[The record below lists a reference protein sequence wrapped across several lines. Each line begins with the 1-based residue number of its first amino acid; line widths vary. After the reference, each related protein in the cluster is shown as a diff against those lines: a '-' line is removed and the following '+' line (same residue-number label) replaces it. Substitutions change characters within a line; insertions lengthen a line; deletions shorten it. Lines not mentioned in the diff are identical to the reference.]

1 MESFDSPA
9 PAAPAPR
16 TPAARGA
23 AGDAAGDATREA
35 APDAAGVQ
43 PWEAADAAGTRLA
56 STAATIKRDW
66 SPLWIALVYAVL
78 GILWIVWS
86 DAAVLA
92 IVRDQEA
99 LTRLQ
104 TYKGWFYVTAS
115 AALLFYLVRR
125 RVNALNAAIAS
136 QQATTRERER
146 LVTILEATTDLVCV
160 INPDSSLR
168 YLNAAGRRL
177 LGIGPTEALDRFRS
191 SQFLAPSDAGQRPD
205 VQLLAGSA
213 DVLELE
219 RDLLRLD
226 GSLVQVSQVLL
237 VHRDAGGG
245 VEFISTIARD
255 ITEQRRQEGALRQ
268 AQKMEAVG
276 RLAGGV
282 AHDFNNL
289 LTVILNCGD
298 ALARSL
304 PASDERREE
313 ASEIVQAAQRAARLT
328 RQLLAFSRQQVL
340 EARTVDVNTV
350 VRNLLVMLRRL
361 VGDNVQILDRLDP
374 ATPPILVDPNQLE
387 QVLVNLVVNARD
399 AMPRGGTI
407 TIRTADA
414 HVGEKRVAVLEVK
427 DTGVGMDEATRARIF
442 EPFFTTKEMGH
453 GTGLGLA
460 TVAGIVEQSG
470 GEIVVESAPGRGSIF
485 RVRFP
490 AVAADDADPDA
501 AARAAGTPA
510 SSEAV
515 SSDWDPRCRIV
526 VVEDQDAVR
535 QVTARMLMAEGYD
548 VVQARSAEEALRT
561 INDGQDVALIVTDVE
576 MPGIGGGALARLLE
590 RGDRRIPVLFMSGY
604 TNDSLLRR
612 GALPANAS
620 FVPKPFTQEVLR
632 SAVRSAIRP
641 SIGG

>member
-1 MESFDSPA
+1 MEPPDPPA
-9 PAAPAPR
+9 PAPAEAR
-16 TPAARGA
+16 LPAAGGERPVVTGVATSRRDDGA
-23 AGDAAGDATREA
+23 
-35 APDAAGVQ
+35 
-43 PWEAADAAGTRLA
+43 
-56 STAATIKRDW
+56 TALRWDW

-104 TYKGWFYVTAS
+104 TYKGWFYVIAS
-115 AALLFYLVRR
+115 ASLLFFLVRR
-125 RVNALNAAIAS
+125 RVNALNAAIAA
-136 QQATTRERER
+136 QQVTARERER

-177 LGIGPTEALDRFRS
+177 LGIGPQEPLDRFHS
-191 SQFLAPSDAGQRPD
+191 AQFLAPSESGRRLD

-213 DVLELE
+213 GVLELE
-219 RDLLRLD
+219 RELVRLD
-226 GSLVQVSQVLL
+226 GSTVQVSQVLL
-237 VHRDAGGG
+237 VHKDASGG

-289 LTVILNCGD
+289 LTVILNCGES
-298 ALARSL
+298 LARSL

-313 ASEIVQAAQRAARLT
+313 ASEVVQAAQRAARLT

-361 VGDNVQILDRLDP
+361 VGDNVQILDRLAP

-407 TIRTADA
+407 TIRTVDA
-414 HVGEKRVAVLEVK
+414 HVGEKRVAVLEVR

-470 GEIVVESAPGRGSIF
+470 GEIAVESSPGQGSTF

-490 AVAADDADPDA
+490 AVAADDSDSRAASHAAASSEGGTATPDA
-501 AARAAGTPA
+501 AAH
-510 SSEAV
+510 
-515 SSDWDPRCRIV
+515 RCRIV

-535 QVTARMLMAEGYD
+535 QMTARMLLADGYE
-548 VVQARSAEEALRT
+548 VVQARSAEDAPRT
-561 INDGQDVALIVTDVE
+561 VNDGRDVALILTDVE
-576 MPGIGGGALARLLE
+576 MPGMGGGAMARLLE
-590 RGDRRIPVLFMSGY
+590 RDDRRIPVLFMSGY

-620 FVPKPFTQEVLR
+620 FLPKPFTQDALR
-632 SAVRSAIRP
+632 AAVRSAMRP
-641 SIGG
+641 AIGD